1 MIGIAVQVLSLIE
14 TYLLPLVLSGG
25 NAALVTSIIQTLT
38 KMLPLIVTEIADLKD
53 PVKNIISV
61 LSDAP
66 GTTDEQLASL
76 KTLDAKADAA
86 FEAIAAETD
95 AEAG

>member
-1 MIGIAVQVLSLIE
+1 MIAIATSVLTLIE

-25 NAALVTSIIQTLT
+25 NAALVTSIISTLT
-38 KMLPLIVTEIADLKD
+38 KMLPLIVTEIGQLYD

-61 LSDAP
+61 LSSTP
-66 GTTDEQLASL
+66 GTTAEQLASL

-95 AEAG
+95 AET